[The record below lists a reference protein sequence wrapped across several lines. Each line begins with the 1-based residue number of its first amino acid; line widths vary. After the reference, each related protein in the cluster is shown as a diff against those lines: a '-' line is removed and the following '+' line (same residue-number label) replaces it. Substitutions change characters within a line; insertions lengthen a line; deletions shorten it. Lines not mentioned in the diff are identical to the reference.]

1 MSVEQI
7 LESNVTDEALC
18 GQAAEGDRLAEEIL
32 VLRYNRLV
40 RVCARPYF
48 LLGGDSEDLIQEGM
62 LGLIKAIREYNPN
75 HSASFRTFAEVCVRN
90 RIISAIKAA
99 SRDKHTPLNHSV
111 SIENPLFDETSGYY
125 SIDAMDHQ
133 ADPETLVI
141 SREEFQERRQ
151 AILSQLSGFEATVLG
166 FYLDGLSCSEIAAQV
181 DRSPK
186 SVDNAVQRVRR
197 KLAQTNPGDFS
208 KKR

>member
-1 MSVEQI
+1 MSVI
-7 LESNVTDEALC
+7 RTIADGLPDEELC
-18 GQAAEGDRLAEEIL
+18 RRAASGDRFAEEEL
-32 VLRYNRLV
+32 VVRYNRLV
-40 RVCARPYF
+40 RICARPYF

-62 LGLIKAIREYNPN
+62 LGLIKAIREFVPN
-75 HSASFRTFAEVCVRN
+75 HSASFKTFAEVCVRN

-99 SRDKHTPLNHSV
+99 ARDKHTPLNHSV
-111 SIENPLFDETSGYY
+111 SIETPLFDETSGYY
-125 SIDAMDHQ
+125 SIDAVDHQ

-181 DRSPK
+181 ERSPK

-208 KKR
+208 KS

>member
-1 MSVEQI
+1 MSVICTAE
-7 LESNVTDEALC
+7 TDLSDEELC
-18 GQAAEGDRLAEEIL
+18 GRAASGDRFAEEVL
-32 VLRYNRLV
+32 VVRYNRLV
-40 RVCARPYF
+40 RICARPYF

-62 LGLIKAIREYNPN
+62 LGLIKAIREFLPD
-75 HSASFRTFAEVCVRN
+75 HSASFKTFAEVCVRN

-99 SRDKHTPLNHSV
+99 ARDKHTPLNHSV
-111 SIENPLFDETSGYY
+111 SIETPLFDETSGYY
-125 SIDAMDHQ
+125 SIEAVDHQ

-181 DRSPK
+181 NRSPK

-208 KKR
+208 KS

>member
-1 MSVEQI
+1 MSVI
-7 LESNVTDEALC
+7 CTTVAGLSDEELC
-18 GQAAEGDRLAEEIL
+18 GRAASGDRFAEEEL
-32 VLRYNRLV
+32 AVRYQRLV
-40 RVCARPYF
+40 RICARPYF

-62 LGLIKAIREYNPN
+62 LGLIKAIREFDPN
-75 HSASFRTFAEVCVRN
+75 GSASFKTFAEVCVRN

-99 SRDKHTPLNHSV
+99 ARDKHTPLNHSV
-111 SIENPLFDETSGYY
+111 SIETPLFDETSGYF
-125 SIDAMDHQ
+125 SIDAVDHQ

-166 FYLDGLSCSEIAAQV
+166 FYLDGLSCSEIAVQV
-181 DRSPK
+181 GRSPK

-208 KKR
+208 KS

>member
-1 MSVEQI
+1 MSVICTAE
-7 LESNVTDEALC
+7 TDLSDEELC
-18 GQAAEGDRLAEEIL
+18 GRAASGDRFAEEVL
-32 VLRYNRLV
+32 VVRYNRLV
-40 RVCARPYF
+40 RICARPYF

-62 LGLIKAIREYNPN
+62 LGLIKAIREFLPD
-75 HSASFRTFAEVCVRN
+75 HSASFKTFAEVCVRN

-99 SRDKHTPLNHSV
+99 ARDKHTPLNHSV
-111 SIENPLFDETSGYY
+111 SIETPLFDETSGYY
-125 SIDAMDHQ
+125 SIEAVDHQ

-151 AILSQLSGFEATVLG
+151 AILSQLSGSEATVLG
-166 FYLDGLSCSEIAAQV
+166 FYSDGLSCSEIAAQV
-181 DRSPK
+181 NRSPK

-208 KKR
+208 KS

>member
-1 MSVEQI
+1 MSVI
-7 LESNVTDEALC
+7 CTAAAGLSDEDLC
-18 GQAAEGDRLAEEIL
+18 GRAASGDRFAEEEL
-32 VLRYNRLV
+32 AVRYQRLV
-40 RVCARPYF
+40 RICARPYF

-62 LGLIKAIREYNPN
+62 LGLIKAIREFDPN
-75 HSASFRTFAEVCVRN
+75 GSASFKTFAEVCVRN

-99 SRDKHTPLNHSV
+99 ARDKHTPLNHSV
-111 SIENPLFDETSGYY
+111 SIETPLFDETSGYF
-125 SIDAMDHQ
+125 SIDAVDHQ

-166 FYLDGLSCSEIAAQV
+166 FYLDGLSCSEIAVQV

-208 KKR
+208 KS